1 MYGQNSERKITIS
14 RGVAWRG
21 VAWRGVAWRGV
32 ALEPVSPIC
41 SLL

>member
-21 VAWRGVAWRGV
+21 VAWRGVA
-32 ALEPVSPIC
+32 LEPALPIC

>member
-21 VAWRGVAWRGV
+21 VAWRGVA
-32 ALEPVSPIC
+32 LEPALPVC
-41 SLL
+41 